1 MAASLDLHSLE
12 QYCETLYNPSSQASR
27 LQVESLLNYHFP
39 TFSLSSSIANTPSSS
54 STLTRATALAGDD
67 DSLHKG
73 HSPDINSPIESALFC
88 RSLLENTKNPYAF
101 ATSRLK
107 NLVEDHFTTFTTP
120 EQLGLRTFVLRYIYQ
135 NPGAQPFIIT
145 AQAQLFAI
153 ISKLGWI
160 DNEPFRALV
169 DQIQVF
175 FQPGTTVAYR
185 IIGTRLLTAVAT
197 EMNLPSDRHPT
208 KFRKIAVSFRDTQLL
223 PTFQFALSMLSSVM
237 LQTDPDTE
245 KLKESILS
253 LMKACLNFDFIGTLP
268 DESSDDVGSIQVPTP
283 WRVIFEEPGYL
294 DVLWECWKKSP
305 SPASVLTMECLSQ
318 AASIRRSLFSS
329 DDARNKYIHHIM
341 QETAFTLKTRDGQS
355 KLQDVG
361 NFHEF
366 CRMLSKFRSTFQLS
380 EICDFKEFEQWIS
393 LIGDFTSSG
402 FHSWKWSPNSVPYLL
417 TFWSKM
423 VSSLSSA
430 KQATQ
435 DYIQNTTVE
444 LSRAYLKSRLECAQA
459 AIDGEVD
466 DPLESEEAVVT
477 TLEMYATLARSK
489 YVDSGR
495 YVVTEFK
502 DLVKKHRDLIQTA
515 STGSTSPTFGS
526 SELKER
532 LQVVEMQL
540 TWMVYMI
547 AALIGGRISYQST
560 GEQDQMDGD
569 LASEVLGFIQQ
580 TQLWTA
586 QRPLYLASPEAHLYV
601 QSAIIYF
608 YTQFRSSYIG
618 EESSKSVK
626 MYTILAERWGLNG
639 PNQVLDVI
647 MSSSLGNLRSSGDPE
662 WRKQE
667 DQLVVRT
674 LRLYTQLSAGYSSVK
689 HIRKLDTTKAL
700 LRNHCASEFRFLELS
715 KKSSDTEV
723 ARSRMVYYTML
734 SRILFAE
741 DNVEADFWRFVKPW
755 EVILDQVTLAFEG
768 TSDLGEEQIRLILLG
783 IFKDLRGF
791 VSSITNRKQYTLFFE
806 WFYPAYTPI
815 VLRAIEI
822 WPHDELGIAILRFWH
837 EFASNKSSR
846 VTFDSSSP
854 NGILLFRETSN
865 ILYTY
870 GQNLL
875 SRPLSNSNARW
886 SEKYKGIMLYFNV
899 LSASLSGK
907 YVNFGVFKL
916 YGDKALDRVLEVFF
930 SLVLA
935 IPVEDMIHFPK
946 LTQSYFSTL
955 DVFTSDHMT
964 GLPMMPQPVLA
975 YMFQSLGEIIPIQ
988 NPDTLCCTMA
998 CSAID
1003 KICTFVLNWILKDKI
1018 RKDEGQDELQSSGS
1032 PDLSGRSSGSGNNSQ
1047 RNSVELT
1054 RGPPSSSG
1062 SRPVSKRRQQQQQQ
1076 QQETHWLVEY
1086 LMSNKDI
1093 LSYLLV
1099 ILFQVLS
1106 FENRSNY
1113 WSLSRPLLG
1122 LILLNRDFFVDYTN
1136 NFIHSQ
1142 LPDRQEQVQTAVNAL
1157 MDGIECNLTTLNRDR
1172 FTQNITTFRRE
1183 CTQMT
1188 LMTVASPT
1196 DDNGMS

>member
-27 LQVESLLNYHFP
+27 IQVESLLNYHFP
-39 TFSLSSSIANTPSSS
+39 TFSLSSANTAASSLS
-54 STLTRATALAGDD
+54 ATALAMPGEDD
-67 DSLHKG
+67 ALHKG
-73 HSPDINSPIESALFC
+73 HSPDINSPIE
-88 RSLLENTKNPYAF
+88 F
-101 ATSRLK
+101 ATSRLR
-107 NLVEDHFTTFTTP
+107 NLVEDHFTTFTP
-120 EQLGLRTFVLRYIYQ
+120 AEQVGLRTFVLRYIYQ
-135 NPGAQPFIIT
+135 NPDAQAFILT

-153 ISKLGWI
+153 ITKLGWI
-160 DNEPFRALV
+160 ENEEFRALV

-185 IIGTRLLTAVAT
+185 IIGIRLLTAVAT
-197 EMNLPSDRHPT
+197 EMNLTSNRTPT

-223 PTFQFALSMLSSVM
+223 PTFQFALTMLSSV
-237 LQTDPDTE
+237 LQLTDPDGE
-245 KLKESILS
+245 KLKESILT
-253 LMKACLNFDFIGTLP
+253 LMRTCLNFDFIGTLP
-268 DESSDDVGSIQVPTP
+268 DESSDDVGSLQAPTT
-283 WRVIFEEPGYL
+283 WRVVFEEPGYL
-294 DVLWECWKKSP
+294 DVLWACWKKFS
-305 SPASVLTMECLSQ
+305 SPASVLVMECLSQ

-329 DDARNKYIHHIM
+329 DESRNTYIHHIM
-341 QETAFTLKTRDGQS
+341 QETLLTLKTREGQS

-366 CRMLSKFRSTFQLS
+366 CRMLSKFRSTFQLA
-380 EICDFKEFEQWIS
+380 EVCEFKEFEQWIS
-393 LIGDFTSSG
+393 MIGDFTASG

-435 DYIQNTTVE
+435 EYIQSTTVD

-489 YVDSGR
+489 YIESGR
-495 YVVTEFK
+495 YVATEFK
-502 DLVKKHRDLIQTA
+502 DLVKRHRELIQTA
-515 STGSTSPTFGS
+515 STGSTSPTFGT

-532 LQVVEMQL
+532 LQVVEMQI
-540 TWMVYMI
+540 TWMMYMI

-560 GEQDQMDGD
+560 AEQDQMDGE

-580 TQLWTA
+580 AQLWIA
-586 QRPLYLASPEAHLYV
+586 QRPLYLASPDAHLYV
-601 QSAIIYF
+601 QSAIIFF

-626 MYTILAERWGLNG
+626 VYNILSERWGLNG

-647 MSSSLGNLRSSGDPE
+647 MNSSLGNLRSSGDPE

-674 LRLYTQLSAGYSSVK
+674 LRLYTQLASGYSSVK

-700 LRNHCASEFRFLELS
+700 LRNHSASEFRFLELS

-755 EVILDQVTLAFEG
+755 EVALDQVTLAFEG
-768 TSDLGEEQIRLILLG
+768 TSDLSEEQIRLILLG
-783 IFKDLRGF
+783 TFKDLRGF

-806 WFYPAYTPI
+806 WFYPEYTPI
-815 VLRAIEI
+815 VVRAIEI

-886 SEKYKGIMLYFNV
+886 SEKYKGIMLYFSV

-916 YGDKALDRVLEVFF
+916 YGDKALSRVLDTFF
-930 SLVLA
+930 SLMLA
-935 IPVEDMIHFPK
+935 IPVEDMICFPK
-946 LTQSYFSTL
+946 LAHSYFSML
-955 DVFTSDHMT
+955 DVFTTDHMT
-964 GLPMMPQPVLA
+964 GMAIMPQPVLA
-975 YMFQSLGEIIPIQ
+975 YMFQSLGEIINIQ
-988 NPDTLCCTMA
+988 NPDTLSSTMA

-1018 RKDEGQDELQSSGS
+1018 RKSEGQDDLQSNGS
-1032 PDLSGRSSGSGNNSQ
+1032 PDLSGRGFVGSSAGSGSNSQ
-1047 RNSVELT
+1047 RSSVELSH
-1054 RGPPSSSG
+1054 GPPVSSG
-1062 SRPVSKRRQQQQQQ
+1062 SRPVSKHRQQQQQQ

-1093 LSYLLV
+1093 LSYLFV
-1099 ILFQVLS
+1099 VLFQVIS

-1122 LILLNRDFFVDYTN
+1122 LILLNREFFVDYTN
-1136 NFIHSQ
+1136 SFIQSQ

-1157 MDGIECNLTTLNRDR
+1157 MEGIEVNLSTLNRDR
-1172 FTQNITTFRRE
+1172 FTQNITSFRRE

-1188 LMTVASPT
+1188 LMNVTSPSE
-1196 DDNGMS
+1196 DNGML